1 METVETKWN
10 IGKKSPSV
18 QPIGMAE
25 METIS
30 GNDLSK
36 KNPNISSEYFEGV
49 KYVE

>member
-18 QPIGMAE
+18 QSIGME

-30 GNDLSK
+30 GNDLSE

>member
-1 METVETKWN
+1 MGTVEMKWN

-18 QPIGMAE
+18 QSIGME

-30 GNDLSK
+30 GNNLPE

>member
-18 QPIGMAE
+18 QPIGME
-25 METIS
+25 METIL
-30 GNDLSK
+30 GNYLSE